1 MCCKHQYLRFQYSCI
16 AQWHVN
22 SHLVT
27 VEVGVERGTNEWVQ
41 LNSFTFNKF
50 WLESLNTQTV
60 QCRST
65 VQQYRVTFQDIFEDI
80 PNHRIFPVYNLF
92 SRFNGLYNPSF

>member
-1 MCCKHQYLRFQYSCI
+1 M
-16 AQWHVN
+16 N

-27 VEVGVERGTNEWVQ
+27 VEVGVESCTNKGMQ

-50 WLESLNTQTV
+50 WLECLNTKPV

-65 VQQYRVTFQDIFEDI
+65 VQQNRMSFQYIFKNI
-80 PNHRIFPVYNLF
+80 PNNRIFAVNNFL
-92 SRFNGLYNPSF
+92 G